1 MITEALA
8 FSIVPPGVGEPVRF
22 LALAVLS
29 VMIIGA
35 AKSGFAAGGGPL
47 SVPLMIYACG
57 GDALL
62 ANGIMLPMLIA
73 CDYVCLI
80 AWWGQWDRRNA
91 LMLVPGMVVGIGM
104 GWLTLWLFLRMG
116 QSNADRTIANAALS
130 FTVGVMAVGF
140 VALQII
146 RFFRGNLGAFRP
158 TFIHGWF
165 FGSVGG
171 LVSTLTNAAGPITAM
186 FLLPQQMPKGRY
198 VATTVLYAWIGN
210 QIKLIPYFFLG
221 MLSAPSLSA
230 DAALLPAV
238 VGGALLGVF
247 LHHRVNEKRF
257 GVIVHVLLGAVGL
270 HLTVTSAWK
279 LWL

>member
-1 MITEALA
+1 MLTAALA
-8 FSIVPPGVGEPVRF
+8 FSIVPPGVDDPARF
-22 LALAVLS
+22 LALGALS

-35 AKSGFAAGGGPL
+35 SKAGFAAGGGPL
-47 SVPLMIYACG
+47 STPLMIYACG
-57 GDALL
+57 GDALM

-80 AWWGQWDRRNA
+80 AWWGRWDRRIA

-116 QSNADRTIANAALS
+116 QSDADRTIANAALS
-130 FTVGVMAVGF
+130 FTVGLMAVGF
-140 VALQII
+140 VTLRTI
-146 RFFRGNLGAFRP
+146 RFIGGNPGALRP
-158 TFIHGWF
+158 KFIHGWL

-247 LHHRVNEKRF
+247 LHNLVNERWF
-257 GVIVHVLLGAVGL
+257 SVIVHVLLGAVG
-270 HLTVTSAWK
+270 
-279 LWL
+279 